1 MLVVSAT
8 TAEDYLKSGHKVVAY
23 VGHYTVER
31 CVAKFDR
38 QLGVLV
44 DDKDRL
50 VDLSQVHEYSVIVD

>member
-1 MLVVSAT
+1 MIVVSIAS
-8 TAEDYLKSGHKVVAY
+8 AQEYLKSGHKVIAY

-31 CVAKFDR
+31 EVKRFDR

-44 DDKDRL
+44 DDKGRL